1 MIRFN
6 ALRLLAVAAVLATTA
21 CAPVFA
27 DHDQAGLAPVTFG
40 QPTQLGQR

>member
-6 ALRLLAVAAVLATTA
+6 AFRLLAVAAVLAMTA

-27 DHDQAGLAPVTFG
+27 DHDQAGLAPVTFSH
-40 QPTQLGQR
+40 PTQVGQR